1 MFSLNQG
8 NSFISNNKEN
18 ESLCLNQIEREN
30 NSLNQENE
38 NWIFINGIL
47 FYLN

>member
-18 ESLCLNQIEREN
+18 ESLCLNQIVKSRE
-30 NSLNQENE
+30 
-38 NWIFINGIL
+38 
-47 FYLN
+47 